1 MNDKKNNLDNFLS
14 VKIIQSGDII
24 KVSLSSTNLKKKFNE
39 IYGSL
44 LRELKLKQKDTY
56 LSNKEG
62 KMIGD
67 FDLELSL
74 EEIIKKFGNRL
85 KLHYEKII

>member
-67 FDLELSL
+67 FELELSL

-85 KLHYEKII
+85 KLYYEKII

>member
-85 KLHYEKII
+85 KLYYEKII

>member
-44 LRELKLKQKDTY
+44 LRELKFKQKDTY

-85 KLHYEKII
+85 KLYYEKII

>member
-44 LRELKLKQKDTY
+44 LRELKFKQKDTY

-74 EEIIKKFGNRL
+74 EEIIKKFGKRL
-85 KLHYEKII
+85 KLYYEKII